1 MRDVRKKYFPMHL
14 LRFPRITA
22 LGIVVFNILLLIWST
37 GDLER
42 PFSWDMVRRYFN
54 ILVAIILAPSFA
66 LFFILSGIAKCR
78 RSSIAS
84 ITVWII
90 LAAFVLTFLVTA
102 TTVQALSSTTAFAA
116 LFYFLGVGI
125 QTALLLLLSYTWIR
139 EAFFQPKRL

>member
-1 MRDVRKKYFPMHL
+1 MHL
-14 LRFPRITA
+14 LRLPRITA
-22 LGIVVFNILLLIWST
+22 LGIVVVSILLLIWST
-37 GDLER
+37 GDLDR

-54 ILVAIILAPSFA
+54 FMFAIVLAPSIA
-66 LFFILSGIAKCR
+66 LFFILPGIAKCR
-78 RSSIAS
+78 HSSIAS

-102 TTVQALSSTTAFAA
+102 ITVQALASTTAFAA
-116 LFYFLGVGI
+116 LFYFLGVGM